1 LVIVYIDH
9 MIAKVMYKDIFFLI
23 SIAVLAFPVVG
34 QDVSVESSKVKP
46 KNVILMIGDGMGLS
60 QVSTPYYFGEEEPS
74 FSRFRY
80 IGLSRTSSGSDPI
93 TQSPAA
99 ATAMSTGHKTY
110 NMAVGVDM
118 DTVVQENLVEIFSEQ
133 GMMTGVIATSS
144 VTDATPAGFYAH
156 QPNRY
161 MQYEIAMDLLKS
173 DVDYFAGGGIKYFL
187 DSTGTDLFA
196 AHGVEVNFTRLKK
209 IKKPQPGNRYGFL
222 MEADRMPTMLEGR
235 KEFLKNASSIGMEFL
250 STGEDG
256 FFLMIEGS
264 QIDWAGHGNQAQYM
278 IREMNDFDKT
288 VHFVLDWA
296 EQNGETLVIVTADHE
311 TGGFTL
317 GAAGSNGYD
326 ADYSVIQPT
335 FASTNHSA
343 ALVPVFAIGPGAETF
358 LGVYENTEIFHKLVS
373 LLVKQ

>member
-1 LVIVYIDH
+1 
-9 MIAKVMYKDIFFLI
+9 
-23 SIAVLAFPVVG
+23 
-34 QDVSVESSKVKP
+34 
-46 KNVILMIGDGMGLS
+46 
-60 QVSTPYYFGEEEPS
+60 
-74 FSRFRY
+74 
-80 IGLSRTSSGSDPI
+80 
-93 TQSPAA
+93 
-99 ATAMSTGHKTY
+99 
-110 NMAVGVDM
+110 
-118 DTVVQENLVEIFSEQ
+118 
-133 GMMTGVIATSS
+133 MMTGVIATSS
-144 VTDATPAGFYAH
+144 VTDATPAAFYAH
-156 QPNRY
+156 QPDRY

-187 DSTGTDLFA
+187 DTTGTDLFA

-222 MEADRMPTMLEGR
+222 MGADRMPTMLEGR
-235 KEFLKNASSIGMEFL
+235 KDFLKNASSIGMEFL
-250 STGEDG
+250 STGEEG
-256 FFLMIEGS
+256 YFLMIEGS

-326 ADYSVIQPT
+326 ADYSIIEPT

-343 ALVPVFAIGPGAETF
+343 ALVPVFAFGPGAETF